1 MNYIHNKKGQFS
13 KNQANNHYY
22 KLPWHIA
29 LIVLAAIV
37 LVIVTAG
44 TRARAQSFE
53 PLTLP
58 VKVAQPKRA
67 ILTPEEEAQVRA
79 KQDLILKEAEA
90 LKIKK
95 GLESELAKVEAELA
109 ANRKQSLSFR

>member
-1 MNYIHNKKGQFS
+1 MNHIHNTKGQFS
-13 KNQANNHYY
+13 KPAKNHYY

-29 LIVLAAIV
+29 LIVLVSIV
-37 LVIVTAG
+37 LLVVTAG
-44 TRARAQSFE
+44 SHARAQSFE

-58 VKVAQPKRA
+58 VKVTQPKRT

-95 GLESELAKVEAELA
+95 GLEAELAKVEAELA
-109 ANRKQSLSFR
+109 ANRKASLSFR